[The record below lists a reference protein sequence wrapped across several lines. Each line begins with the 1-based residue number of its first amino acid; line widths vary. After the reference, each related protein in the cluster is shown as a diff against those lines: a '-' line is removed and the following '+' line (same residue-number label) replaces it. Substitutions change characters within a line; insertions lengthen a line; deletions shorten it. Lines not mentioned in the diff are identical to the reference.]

1 MEHQVL
7 HQEDILLVEVV
18 EVTQVMVAM
27 EDPEAEALDQIQEEL
42 LEEQELLTLAEAV
55 VEVEMVQQVDK
66 VDQEL

>member
-1 MEHQVL
+1 
-7 HQEDILLVEVV
+7 
-18 EVTQVMVAM
+18 MVAM

-66 VDQEL
+66 VDQQL

>member
-1 MEHQVL
+1 M
-7 HQEDILLVEVV
+7 
-18 EVTQVMVAM
+18 MVAM